1 MSTVAGLPLTEVLL
15 MVAGLAAAGLAVG
28 YLAGLLGIGGGGIA
42 VPILYEVFRFA
53 GVDDEVRMHL
63 AVGTSLAVILPT
75 SLRSVWLHRKRG
87 AVDMGVLRAIG
98 PGVLAGVVVGVLI
111 AAQVDGTVLKIVFV
125 LVAYL
130 MALRLLTGA
139 DRWQLGERL
148 PGPAVS
154 LPVGFFTGIASA
166 LNGIGGGAFIT
177 SYMMLYGRQMLAS
190 LATASG
196 VGPIIALPGVLG
208 YMWAGYGQVALPPG
222 SLGYVSLI
230 GAALMVPAS
239 LLAAGWGVRSAHRF
253 SKRTLERAFAAFM
266 LVVGTRFVLSLVG

>member
-1 MSTVAGLPLTEVLL
+1 MSTIAGLPLTEVLL

-42 VPILYEVFRFA
+42 VPILYEVFRIA

-75 SLRSVWLHRKRG
+75 SLRSFSMHRRRG

-98 PGVLAGVVVGVLI
+98 PGVLIGVIAGILI
-111 AAQVDGTVLKIVFV
+111 ASRVDGVVLKIVFV
-125 LVAYL
+125 FVAYL

-139 DRWQLGERL
+139 DRWQLGHEL

-154 LPVGFFTGIASA
+154 LPFGFFTGLASA

-177 SYMMLYGRQMLAS
+177 SYMMLYGRPMLTS

-208 YMWAGYGQVALPPG
+208 YVWAGLGQAALPPG
-222 SLGYVSLI
+222 SLGYVSLV
-230 GAALMVPAS
+230 GAALVVPAS
-239 LLAAGWGVRSAHRF
+239 LIAAGWGVRSAHHF
-253 SKRTLERAFAAFM
+253 SKTTLERAFAAFM
-266 LVVGTRFVLSLVG
+266 LVVGTRFLMSLVG

>member
-1 MSTVAGLPLTEVLL
+1 MSTLAGLPVSEILL
-15 MVAGLAAAGLAVG
+15 MVVGLAAAGLAVG

-42 VPILYEVFRFA
+42 VPILYDVFRLA
-53 GVDDEVRMHL
+53 GVDDAVRMHL

-75 SLRSVWLHRKRG
+75 SLRSFWLHRQRG

-98 PGVLAGVVVGVLI
+98 PGVLMGVVIGILI
-111 AAQVDGTVLKIVFV
+111 ASRVDGTVLKIVFV
-125 LVAYL
+125 LVVYVI
-130 MALRLLTGA
+130 ALRLLTGA
-139 DRWQLGERL
+139 DRWQLGDRL

-154 LPVGFFTGIASA
+154 FPVGVFTGLASA

-177 SYMMLYGRQMLAS
+177 SYLMLYGRPLLTA

-208 YMWAGYGQVALPPG
+208 YVWAGFGNAALPAG

-230 GAALMVPAS
+230 GAALVVPAS

-253 SKRTLERAFAAFM
+253 SKQTLERAFAAFM
-266 LVVGTRFVLSLVG
+266 LVVGTRFLLSLLG